1 MSETRSAWTR
11 SLLILGVAVAWMAWV
26 HREAGLGMVTIWWRS
41 DTFAHALLVPPIAL
55 WLVWRRRQELAALTP
70 MPSIWGALPFGLGLL
85 LVTLGELAQVNAAQ
99 HFGLVFLLQG
109 SVWLVLGNDVTRR
122 MAFPLLFLLFAPPF
136 GEFLLPAMMGATA
149 DFTVAALRLTGV
161 PVYREGLQFV
171 IPSGHWSVVEA
182 CSGVRYLMASV
193 MVGSLFAYLNF
204 NRWPK
209 RLAFVAFATVMPL
222 VANWVR
228 AYLIVMLGH
237 LSGNE
242 LATGADHLVYG
253 WVFFG
258 LIMMLMFWVGSR
270 FADPLPA
277 DDGHPFARVQVAPRP
292 GHWALAAGALVLMT
306 ALAWWAQGLRV
317 SAAAPDAVPAL
328 SAPWATEPGV
338 GLDSPGLGAVL
349 GADADLRWA
358 RASEAGPVVHGYVGY
373 VARQRAGSRAVASTS
388 VVVANQDKNW
398 QILSHERLTVEA
410 VSQEELRL
418 RSRLPMADGEWRA
431 RRFYWVD
438 GWFGDSEIE
447 AKWRGLWQL
456 ARGRGDAA
464 AMVVLAVREGPQA
477 QAALAGEWARLR
489 APLNERLAALGSTPA
504 AGHNAAP

>member
-1 MSETRSAWTR
+1 MSTNRNAWTR
-11 SLLILGVAVAWMAWV
+11 SLLALLAALAWMAWL
-26 HREAGLGMVTIWWRS
+26 HREAGLGMVGIWWRS

-55 WLVWRRRQELAALTP
+55 WLVWRQRQALAPLTP
-70 MPSIWGALPFGLGLL
+70 VPSAWGALPFGLGLL
-85 LVTLGELAQVNAAQ
+85 LTTLGELAQVNAAQ

-109 SVWLVLGNDVTRR
+109 LVWMVLGNAVARR
-122 MAFPLLFLLFAPPF
+122 LAFPLLFLLFAPPF
-136 GEFLLPAMMGATA
+136 GEFLLPTMMGATA

-258 LIMMLMFWVGSR
+258 LIMMLMFWVGAR
-270 FADPLPA
+270 FADPLPVDA
-277 DDGHPFARVQVAPRP
+277 PEEAGPALPVGHGGWLAVVA
-292 GHWALAAGALVLMT
+292 ALGFMTVL
-306 ALAWWAQGLRV
+306 APWAQGLRADSIARPV
-317 SAAAPDAVPAL
+317 HPDATVALVEAPAD
-328 SAPWATEPGV
+328 GF
-338 GLDSPGLGAVL
+338 DSPKLGLVL
-349 GADADLRWA
+349 GADGEWRWA
-358 RASEAGPVVHGYVGY
+358 RNAPAGPVVHGYVAY
-373 VARQRAGSRAVASTS
+373 VGHQRAGARAVASTS
-388 VVVANQDKNW
+388 VVVANQDKGW
-398 QILSHERLTVEA
+398 QILGRDRVVLGTE
-410 VSQEELRL
+410 SQEELRL
-418 RSRLPMADGEWRA
+418 RSRLPIADGEWRA
-431 RRFYWVD
+431 RRFFWVD

-477 QAALAGEWARLR
+477 EAALAAEWARLR